1 MYDKPQFEIPET
13 VRELAE
19 RNVEQARS
27 AYNQF
32 MDMARRVQDTFSG
45 SFQGVM
51 VPGAVEMQTQVA
63 KFAEENIQASF
74 AFASDLSRA
83 RDLKEYIEIQQRY
96 AQTQMQAFAHQ
107 AQELGKLMTEAA
119 QKSQPKG

>member
-1 MYDKPQFEIPET
+1 MYDKPQFEIPEA

-19 RNVEQARS
+19 RNVEQSRS

-32 MDMARRVQDTFSG
+32 MDMARKVQDSLSKSQGAMASG
-45 SFQGVM
+45 AM
-51 VPGAVEMQTQVA
+51 EMQARVA

-96 AQTQMQAFAHQ
+96 AQKQMQAYAMQ

-119 QKSQPKG
+119 QKAQPKG

>member
-1 MYDKPQFEIPET
+1 MYDKPQFEIPEA

-19 RNVEQARS
+19 RNVDQARS

-32 MDMARRVQDTFSG
+32 MDMARQVQETLAKSQGAMASG
-45 SFQGVM
+45 AMELQSR
-51 VPGAVEMQTQVA
+51 VA

-83 RDLKEYIEIQQRY
+83 RDLKEYLEIQQRY
-96 AQTQMQAFAHQ
+96 AQKQMQSYALQ
-107 AQELGKLMTEAA
+107 AQELGKLLSEAA
-119 QKSQPKG
+119 QKAQPKR

>member
-1 MYDKPQFEIPET
+1 MYDKPQFEIPEA

-19 RNVEQARS
+19 RNVEQSRS

-32 MDMARRVQDTFSG
+32 MEMARKVQDSLSKSQGAMASG
-45 SFQGVM
+45 AM
-51 VPGAVEMQTQVA
+51 EMQARVA

-96 AQTQMQAFAHQ
+96 AQKQMQAYAMQ

-119 QKSQPKG
+119 QKAQPKG